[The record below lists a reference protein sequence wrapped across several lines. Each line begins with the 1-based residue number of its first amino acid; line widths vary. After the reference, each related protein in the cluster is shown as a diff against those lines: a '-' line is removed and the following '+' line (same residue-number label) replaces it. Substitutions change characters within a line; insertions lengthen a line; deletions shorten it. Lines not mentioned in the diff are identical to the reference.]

1 MAVSGGKIWVYDS
14 GAVVSFKATAAITEG
29 KLVEVSGDKTVATA
43 SAESQKVVGVALQTA
58 GAANDVIAVKI
69 RGYIM
74 VMRAEGAVA
83 AGDELNA
90 AADGSGDVT
99 ALPAAVT
106 AIGEDINDARSV
118 IGIALEAIAD
128 EATGWVLVR

>member
-1 MAVSGGKIWVYDS
+1 MAVSGGKTFVYEA
-14 GAVVSFKATAAITEG
+14 GAAVSFAVSAAVTEG
-29 KLVEVSGDKTVATA
+29 KLVECSGNKTVATA
-43 SAESQKVVGVALQTA
+43 AAESQKVVGVALQTA
-58 GAANDVIAVKI
+58 SAVGDVIAVKI

-74 VMRAEGAVA
+74 KMRAEGAVA

-99 ALPAAVT
+99 TLPVAAT
-106 AIGEDINDARSV
+106 AVAEDINDARSV

-128 EATGWVLVR
+128 EAEGWVLVT